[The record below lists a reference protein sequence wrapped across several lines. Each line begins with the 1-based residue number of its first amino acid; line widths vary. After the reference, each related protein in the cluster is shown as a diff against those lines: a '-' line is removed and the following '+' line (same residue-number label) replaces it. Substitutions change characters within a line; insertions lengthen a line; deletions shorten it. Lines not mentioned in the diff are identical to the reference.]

1 MGFLNRLFGKRKE
14 QSTPE
19 PSPMIEKPSE
29 KEIFESP
36 SMLAAWVDEFIVRSS
51 SVEDDFNLA
60 PDEDVRDSLN
70 ITYEQVERLAREEGL
85 LRAVGA
91 CFLIKQYYDDS
102 FYLKYFS
109 AIYKS
114 VAMHMYSEPTPDEI
128 RDTRD
133 ALESYV
139 NFIVNPEDEELKEFK
154 RQYLYRIYDDNNNFC
169 KLMLAGIG
177 SLPIYTALATFELMR
192 DAYYKVTQG
201 IPYESAKLIVEA
213 MEKVE

>member
-1 MGFLNRLFGKRKE
+1 MVFLNRLFGKRKE
-14 QSTPE
+14 QSIPE

-91 CFLIKQYYDDS
+91 CFLIKHGKGD
-102 FYLKYFS
+102 
-109 AIYKS
+109 
-114 VAMHMYSEPTPDEI
+114 P
-128 RDTRD
+128 RG
-133 ALESYV
+133 
-139 NFIVNPEDEELKEFK
+139 N
-154 RQYLYRIYDDNNNFC
+154 C
-169 KLMLAGIG
+169 C
-177 SLPIYTALATFELMR
+177 
-192 DAYYKVTQG
+192 
-201 IPYESAKLIVEA
+201 
-213 MEKVE
+213 